1 MLTLPRRNRV
11 HDFAGSQ
18 TNSTSPG
25 IALVQTYAN
34 RTGTG
39 AGDFTFVDPWEQQRF
54 VFEQAKHLDLIS
66 QGIYQGSGGN
76 FVVFAVKTEARS
88 PEPAEDPAVAFS
100 DLEEQIAT
108 LKSSLSLQVK
118 ELAQILGVERPT
130 IYSWINGRTPPRP
143 ASREKLVALY
153 RLAQQWN
160 RLATSPLGSALHE
173 ADEEGT
179 TLFHLLGNPRLP
191 ARRVTNRLNAIA
203 QARKSAEQQASS
215 NRPKVTLRDL
225 TKKHGMDLDA
235 AADQQDELDLET
247 GKRISP
253 E

>member
-11 HDFAGSQ
+11 YDFAGYQ

-25 IALVQTYAN
+25 IAAVQSHAN
-34 RTGTG
+34 RTD
-39 AGDFTFVDPWEQQRF
+39 AGGGDPAFVDSWEQQRF
-54 VFEQAKHLDLIS
+54 VFEQAKHLDLIA
-66 QGIYQGSGGN
+66 QGVYQGSGGN
-76 FVVFAVKTEARS
+76 FVLVVVKTEARS
-88 PEPAEDPAVAFS
+88 PEPAEDPALAFS

-108 LKSSLSLQVK
+108 LKSALSLQVK

-130 IYSWINGRTPPRP
+130 IYSWINRRNTPRS
-143 ASREKLVALY
+143 ASREKLFALY

-160 RLATSPLGSALHE
+160 RLSTSPLGSALHE
-173 ADEEGT
+173 ADEAGT
-179 TLFHLLGNPRLP
+179 TLFHLLRNPTLSTTR
-191 ARRVTNRLNAIA
+191 ARNRLNAIA

-215 NRPKVTLRDL
+215 KRPNLTLRDL
-225 TKKHGMDLDA
+225 AKKHGIDLDA

>member
-1 MLTLPRRNRV
+1 MLTLPRTNRV
-11 HDFAGSQ
+11 YDFAGSE

-25 IALVQTYAN
+25 IAVVQSRAN
-34 RTGTG
+34 RTDVGSGTP
-39 AGDFTFVDPWEQQRF
+39 TFVDPWEQQRF
-54 VFEQAKHLDLIS
+54 VCEQAKHLDLIL

-76 FVVFAVKTEARS
+76 LVVFVVKTEARS
-88 PEPAEDPAVAFS
+88 PELAEDPAAAFS

-130 IYSWINGRTPPRP
+130 IYSWINRRNTPRP
-143 ASREKLVALY
+143 ASREKLFALY

-160 RLATSPLGSALHE
+160 RIATSPLGSALHE
-173 ADEEGT
+173 ADEQGT
-179 TLFHLLGNPRLP
+179 TLFHLLTSPRFP
-191 ARRVTNRLNAIA
+191 TTGAKTRLNAIA
-203 QARKSAEQQASS
+203 QARKSAEQLGPPK
-215 NRPKVTLRDL
+215 RPKVTLRDL
-225 TKKHGMDLDA
+225 AKKYGMDLDA
-235 AADQQDELDLET
+235 ANDQQDELDLET